1 MKAGI
6 IGLPNV
12 GKSTLFNV
20 LTGAGAQ
27 ASNYPFCTIEP
38 NVGMMPVPDPR
49 LDVIRRHVTTA
60 EVVPAH
66 VELVDI
72 AGLVRNAHQ
81 GEGLGNQFLSHVREV
96 DELIEVV
103 RCFEHDDIAHVDG
116 GLDPVRDMETIKT
129 ELLLADLE
137 QCEKAL
143 AKAQKTA
150 QRGDREAAD
159 RVHILDQCREALAAG
174 RPVRSL
180 ELHDPEQHRLLRG
193 MGMLTQK
200 RVLYLANVGEED
212 LKGEGDMAQRVRGYA
227 EGHGGEAVAV
237 SAEIEEELAELN
249 DADATEFLASM
260 GMDEPALHKVSRAA
274 LRLLNLITYF
284 TATGDKEVRA
294 RTVPRGT
301 LAPAAAGDVHS
312 DMEKGFIR
320 AEVCT
325 VQQLEQ
331 FGSLAAVRHAGKV
344 RAEGK
349 HYEIRDGDIC
359 HFLFST

>member
-12 GKSTLFNV
+12 GKSTLFNA
-20 LTGAGAQ
+20 LTGAGAD

-38 NVGMMPVPDPR
+38 NVGVMLVPDPR
-49 LDVIRRHVTTA
+49 LAVIREHVTSG

-66 VELVDI
+66 VGLVDI

-81 GEGLGNQFLSHVREV
+81 GEGLGNQFLSHIREA

-116 GLDPVRDMETIKT
+116 SLDPVRDMDTIAD

-143 AKAQKTA
+143 SRARKTA
-150 QRGDREAAD
+150 QRGDQDAAA
-159 RVHILDQCREALAAG
+159 RVQVLEQCREALSAG
-174 RPVRSL
+174 RPVRTL
-180 ELHDPEQHRLLRG
+180 ELHDPEQRKQLRG

-200 RVLYLANVGEED
+200 RVLYLANVSED
-212 LKGEGDMAQRVRGYA
+212 DVRGEGEIVDRVRARA
-227 EGHGGEAVAV
+227 EAYGGEVVAI
-237 SAEIEEELAELN
+237 SAEIEEELAELE
-249 DADATEFLASM
+249 DADEREFLDSM

-274 LRLLNLITYF
+274 LRLLDLITYF

-312 DMEKGFIR
+312 DMEEGFIR
-320 AEVCT
+320 VEVCT
-325 VQQLEQ
+325 VEHLQRY
-331 FGSLAAVRHAGKV
+331 GSLAEVRHAGKV

-349 HYEIRDGDIC
+349 HYAIRDGDIC
-359 HFLFST
+359 HFLFNP

>member
-1 MKAGI
+1 MRTGI

-12 GKSTLFNV
+12 GKSTLFNA
-20 LTGAGAQ
+20 LTGAGAD

-38 NVGMMPVPDPR
+38 NTGVMLVPDPR
-49 LDVIRRHVTTA
+49 LDIIRACVTTA

-72 AGLVRNAHQ
+72 AGLVRGAHDGQ
-81 GEGLGNQFLSHVREV
+81 GLGNQFLSHIREV

-116 GLDPVRDMETIKT
+116 DLDPVRDMETIET

-143 AKAQKTA
+143 SKAQKTA
-150 QRGDREAAD
+150 QRGDREAAE
-159 RVHILDQCREALAAG
+159 RAVILAQCKEALGAG
-174 RPVRSL
+174 RPARTL
-180 ELHDPEQHRLLRG
+180 DLHDPEQRRLLWG

-200 RVLYLANVGEED
+200 RILYLANVGEDD
-212 LKGEGDMAQRVRGYA
+212 LLGKGELVARVKAYA
-227 EGHGGEAVAV
+227 EERGGEAVVV
-237 SAEIEEELAELN
+237 SAEIEEELAELEE
-249 DADATEFLASM
+249 ADEKEFLESM

-274 LRLLNLITYF
+274 LRLLDLITYF

-301 LAPAAAGDVHS
+301 PAPEAAGDVHT
-312 DMEKGFIR
+312 DMQEGFIR
-320 AEVCT
+320 VEVCT
-325 VQQLEQ
+325 VDHLEKY
-331 FGSLAAVRHAGKV
+331 GSLTEVRHAGKV

-359 HFLFST
+359 HFLFNP